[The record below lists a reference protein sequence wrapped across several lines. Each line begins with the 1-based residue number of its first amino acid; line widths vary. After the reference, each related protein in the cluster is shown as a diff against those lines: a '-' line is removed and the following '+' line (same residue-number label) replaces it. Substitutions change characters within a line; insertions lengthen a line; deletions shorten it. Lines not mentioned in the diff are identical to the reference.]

1 MNDMLCCLPCALC
14 LLILGGGGEFCF
26 LLVRIRLNSV
36 SLPYLS
42 NSVSPTLT
50 EVTDVLQ
57 IA

>member
-1 MNDMLCCLPCALC
+1 MLCCLPRASG

-42 NSVSPTLT
+42 NSASPTLA
-50 EVTDVLQ
+50 EVMDALH